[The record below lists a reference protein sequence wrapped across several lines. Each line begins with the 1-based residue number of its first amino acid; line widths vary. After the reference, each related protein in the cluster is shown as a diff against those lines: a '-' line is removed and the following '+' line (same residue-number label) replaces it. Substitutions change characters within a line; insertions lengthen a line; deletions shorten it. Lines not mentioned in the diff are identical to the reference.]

1 MDFKGPEVERWFTS
15 RYNDS
20 EVDRTVYV
28 NTREQKR
35 EFYALKA
42 GVYYRKAVGGIGN
55 QLFSLISAIL
65 LSELLNVPFVCM
77 VLL

>member
-1 MDFKGPEVERWFTS
+1 MERWFIS

-28 NTREQKR
+28 SSKEQKKA
-35 EFYALKA
+35 FDALEA

-55 QLFSLISAIL
+55 QLFSMVSAIL

-77 VLL
+77 APLEEISRS